1 MTVTIVGACLPT
13 GLLRFASLWQA
24 AVRAARG
31 RSASPWRKLGRTS
44 ATACCGARVFSA
56 GVMTR
61 RCARCVSRCPSR
73 RSRRRGLGRGAQT
86 AWRWQVVAQSSQATR
101 RKLCYIAAVAEEA
114 NTEAD
119 TVAARPLPAAR
130 RVPCAVAGRAPA
142 GSTQMACACPSSHAR
157 ALRCLPTQDPRAQWL
172 KGRLLDS
179 AGDMAQEMARRL
191 VEEAMEFAVAELGGE
206 DGRGFE
212 LEYEYE
218 R

>member
-1 MTVTIVGACLPT
+1 M
-13 GLLRFASLWQA
+13 
-24 AVRAARG
+24 
-31 RSASPWRKLGRTS
+31 
-44 ATACCGARVFSA
+44 
-56 GVMTR
+56 
-61 RCARCVSRCPSR
+61 
-73 RSRRRGLGRGAQT
+73 
-86 AWRWQVVAQSSQATR
+86 VAQSSQATR

-130 RVPCAVAGRAPA
+130 RAPCAVVGRPPRRLYAN
-142 GSTQMACACPSSHAR
+142 GLRVSVVT
-157 ALRCLPTQDPRAQWL
+157 RCLPTQDPRAQWL